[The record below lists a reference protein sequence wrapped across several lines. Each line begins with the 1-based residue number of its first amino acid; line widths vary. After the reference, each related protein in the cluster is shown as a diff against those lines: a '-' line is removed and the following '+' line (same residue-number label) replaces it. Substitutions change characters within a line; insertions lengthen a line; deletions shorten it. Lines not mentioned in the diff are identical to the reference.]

1 MFAALNIMKNRVEK
15 RISNN
20 FCQRVTVFITNSIC
34 IINFAEIMN
43 ADVIQLT
50 SKSRFIIKLQVLNVS
65 F

>member
-20 FCQRVTVFITNSIC
+20 FCQRVTVFITNAIC